1 MIKGDA
7 SASPVFVMKGGDPML
22 KRYIVNGMEFQYEEG
37 EQPAG
42 AVEVKPEKKAAEP
55 LNKAVKP
62 ANNKRTVKRK

>member
-1 MIKGDA
+1 
-7 SASPVFVMKGGDPML
+7 ML

-55 LNKAVKP
+55 LNKVVKP
-62 ANNKRTVKRK
+62 ANKVRKAAKK

>member
-1 MIKGDA
+1 
-7 SASPVFVMKGGDPML
+7 ML

-37 EQPAG
+37 TQPKG

-62 ANNKRTVKRK
+62 ANKKRKAGTK